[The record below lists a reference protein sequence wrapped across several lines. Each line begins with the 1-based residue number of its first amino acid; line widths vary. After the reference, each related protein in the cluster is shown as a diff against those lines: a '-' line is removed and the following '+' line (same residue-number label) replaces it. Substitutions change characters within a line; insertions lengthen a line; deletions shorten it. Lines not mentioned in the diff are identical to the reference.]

1 MAPVIGLA
9 SETHFIWIQF
19 RLNELVPVKAADGR
33 EANGST
39 CVGASCP
46 AAAAAP
52 LYARLARVS
61 WLAGS
66 LIG

>member
-39 CVGASCP
+39 CGASRP

-61 WLAGS
+61 WLAG
-66 LIG
+66 